1 MSFLTGIKALFATPK
16 VIETGLDL
24 VKQGASGIDMLFYTD
39 EEKEISRKEWFA
51 MVLESEK
58 TNQEQA
64 CERSKTRR
72 DLAKDFC
79 RVYLALILMGVAVA
93 RFDMAISK
101 YIAEQVTTLS
111 YAVVPII
118 VFFFG
123 SYGFGT
129 YIKNKK

>member
-1 MSFLTGIKALFATPK
+1 MSWLSGILGTPAI
-16 VIETGLDL
+16 VSTGLDL
-24 VKQGASGIDMLFYTD
+24 VKQGADGIDMLFYTD

-79 RVYLALILMGVAVA
+79 RVYLALILMGVAVVK
-93 RFDMAISK
+93 FDMVIAK
-101 YIAEQVTTLS
+101 YVADQITTLS

-129 YIKNKK
+129 YISKKK